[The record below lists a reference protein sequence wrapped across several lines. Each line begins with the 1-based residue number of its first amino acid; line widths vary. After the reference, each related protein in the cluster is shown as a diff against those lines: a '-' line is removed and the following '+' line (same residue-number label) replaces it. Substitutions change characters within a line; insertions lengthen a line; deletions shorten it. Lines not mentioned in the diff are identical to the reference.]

1 MTVRKQHLRV
11 PTTSL
16 FEERQQRMRELNDG
30 LRRYARAGIICV
42 TRGIQ
47 DLGAERLQIILEA
60 VRSFDSFNAHN
71 DPYDEHDLGVLKAA
85 GERIMWKIDYYDRE
99 RQFGSPD
106 PANPTVTTRV
116 LTIMLAREY

>member
-1 MTVRKQHLRV
+1 MTVRRLHSRV
-11 PTTSL
+11 QPKSL
-16 FEERQQRMRELNDG
+16 FEDRQQRMRELNDG

-47 DLGAERLQIILEA
+47 DLGAERLGMILEA

-99 RQFGSPD
+99 RRFGSPD
-106 PANPTVTTRV
+106 PADPAVTTRV
-116 LTIMLAREY
+116 LTIMLAGEY